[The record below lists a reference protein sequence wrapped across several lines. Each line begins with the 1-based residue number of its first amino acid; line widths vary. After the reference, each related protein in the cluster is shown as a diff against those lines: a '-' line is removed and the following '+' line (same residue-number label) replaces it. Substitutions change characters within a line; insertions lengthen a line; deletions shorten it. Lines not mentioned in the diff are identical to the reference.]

1 MRRISDSSTLV
12 AAAVMLALMLGLP
25 GQAAPIPAGW
35 TCLGD
40 CGTLGPD
47 GDVPAPPGGS
57 TYQFVS
63 TSGGPTFSGLNLGF
77 NETNGS
83 LLTTNTFSASG
94 SSQLAFNFNF
104 VTSDGAG
111 SPDYAYARLLPSG
124 GSPILLFT
132 ARTCQTTP
140 CNTVPGVGM
149 PALGAGVTLVPPSTP
164 VTPHA
169 TEWDPLGASYDACS
183 AVGCGNSGW
192 IQANF
197 TPAAGT
203 YTLEFGRGECE
214 QHLLR
219 YGFGHRRGGDRRR
232 SNRRPQLSPRAGIAA
247 ADGHRIRGCR
257 LACSPAADQGSQ
269 DVAAAASR
277 RIIFSR
283 FQPPSC
289 ITIDAVNSGLRA
301 MGARGA
307 GAHGSGSP

>member
-12 AAAVMLALMLGLP
+12 AGAVMLALMLGLP

-35 TCLGD
+35 TCLGN

-83 LLTTNTFSASG
+83 LLTTNMFSASG

-104 VTSDGAG
+104 VTSHGAG
-111 SPDYAYARLLPSG
+111 FPDYAYARLVPSG

-132 ARTCQTTP
+132 ARTCETTT
-140 CNTVPGVGM
+140 CDTVPGVGM
-149 PALGAGVTLVPPSTP
+149 PPLGAGVTLVPPSRP
-164 VTPHA
+164 ITPHA
-169 TEWDPLGASYDACS
+169 TEWSPLGASYDTCF

-192 IQANF
+192 IEANF

-203 YTLEFGRGECE
+203 YTLEFGVVNVNDTLFDTG
-214 QHLLR
+214 LAI
-219 YGFGHRRGGDRRR
+219 GGVETGGTPIGD
-232 SNRRPQLSPRAGIAA
+232 LSPVPEPASLLLMGTGFAAVAWRARLRRTRAA
-247 ADGHRIRGCR
+247 K
-257 LACSPAADQGSQ
+257 
-269 DVAAAASR
+269 
-277 RIIFSR
+277 
-283 FQPPSC
+283 
-289 ITIDAVNSGLRA
+289 T
-301 MGARGA
+301 
-307 GAHGSGSP
+307 

>member
-1 MRRISDSSTLV
+1 MRRIGDSSTLV
-12 AAAVMLALMLGLP
+12 AGAVILALMLGLP
-25 GQAAPIPAGW
+25 GQATPIPAGW
-35 TCLGD
+35 TCLGN

-47 GDVPAPPGGS
+47 GDVPAPPGGN

-63 TSGGPTFSGLNLGF
+63 TSGGPSFSGLNLGF

-140 CNTVPGVGM
+140 CDTVPGVGM
-149 PALGAGVTLVPPSTP
+149 PPLGAGVTLVPPSTP

-192 IQANF
+192 IQAAF

-203 YTLEFGRGECE
+203 YTLEFGVVNVNNTLFDTGLAIAGVETAGTPIGDLSSVPE
-214 QHLLR
+214 PASLLLMGT
-219 YGFGHRRGGDRRR
+219 GFAVVAWRARLRRT
-232 SNRRPQLSPRAGIAA
+232 RAAK
-247 ADGHRIRGCR
+247 
-257 LACSPAADQGSQ
+257 
-269 DVAAAASR
+269 
-277 RIIFSR
+277 
-283 FQPPSC
+283 
-289 ITIDAVNSGLRA
+289 T
-301 MGARGA
+301 
-307 GAHGSGSP
+307 

>member
-1 MRRISDSSTLV
+1 MRRIGDSSALV
-12 AAAVMLALMLGLP
+12 AGAVIFLALMLGLP

-35 TCLGD
+35 TCLGN

-57 TYQFVS
+57 TYQYVS

-83 LLTTNTFSASG
+83 LLTTNMFSVSG

-140 CNTVPGVGM
+140 CDTVPGVGM
-149 PALGAGVTLVPPSTP
+149 PPLGAGVTLVPPSTP

-192 IQANF
+192 IRANF
-197 TPAAGT
+197 TPAAGA
-203 YTLEFGRGECE
+203 YTLEFGVVNVNNTLFDTGLAIAGVETDGTPIGDLSPAPE
-214 QHLLR
+214 PASLLLM
-219 YGFGHRRGGDRRR
+219 GTGLAAAGLGLARRR
-232 SNRRPQLSPRAGIAA
+232 QQR
-247 ADGHRIRGCR
+247 
-257 LACSPAADQGSQ
+257 
-269 DVAAAASR
+269 
-277 RIIFSR
+277 
-283 FQPPSC
+283 
-289 ITIDAVNSGLRA
+289 
-301 MGARGA
+301 
-307 GAHGSGSP
+307 